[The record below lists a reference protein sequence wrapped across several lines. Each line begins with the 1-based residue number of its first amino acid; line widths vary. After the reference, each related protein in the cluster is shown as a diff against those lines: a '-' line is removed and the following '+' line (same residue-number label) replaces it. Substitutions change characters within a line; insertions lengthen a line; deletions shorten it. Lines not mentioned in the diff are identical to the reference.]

1 MSPALPARAR
11 RAVSGL
17 GLAAAVSLAAVALA
31 ACGTAA
37 VANEVIV
44 SVDRSSG
51 VVGSGPVE
59 VGVFD
64 TLMGGSSEYAATFAG
79 TTTETEPYRGIV
91 STTVTR
97 MIGDGRPPERLDL
110 GLWVPAVAPKGYFAV
125 PVTPEMPATAEVR
138 APFIGDYDYDVAID
152 GPVAPLD
159 LTVTRE
165 AVGNTWRV
173 TIKAWP

>member
-1 MSPALPARAR
+1 MRSRSPRRLGAVLALVA
-11 RAVSGL
+11 
-17 GLAAAVSLAAVALA
+17 AAVALA
-31 ACGTAA
+31 ACGTTA
-37 VANEVIV
+37 VANEVLV

-51 VVGSGPVE
+51 VVGPGPTE

-110 GLWVPAVAPKGYFAV
+110 GLWIPAVAPKGYFAV
-125 PVTPEMPATAEVR
+125 SVTPEMPASAEVR
-138 APFIGDYDYDVAID
+138 APFIGDYDFDVAID
-152 GPVAPLD
+152 GPVAPID

-165 AVGNTWRV
+165 ALGNAWRV
-173 TIKAWP
+173 TIEARP

>member
-1 MSPALPARAR
+1 MRSRSLRRLGAVLAL
-11 RAVSGL
+11 G
-17 GLAAAVSLAAVALA
+17 AATVALA
-31 ACGTAA
+31 ACGTTA

-51 VVGSGPVE
+51 VVSPGPTE

-110 GLWVPAVAPKGYFAV
+110 GLWIPAVAPKGYFAV
-125 PVTPEMPATAEVR
+125 SVTPEMPASAEVR
-138 APFIGDYDYDVAID
+138 APFIGDYDFDVAID
-152 GPVAPLD
+152 GPVAPID

-165 AVGNTWRV
+165 ALGNAWRV
-173 TIKAWP
+173 TIEARP